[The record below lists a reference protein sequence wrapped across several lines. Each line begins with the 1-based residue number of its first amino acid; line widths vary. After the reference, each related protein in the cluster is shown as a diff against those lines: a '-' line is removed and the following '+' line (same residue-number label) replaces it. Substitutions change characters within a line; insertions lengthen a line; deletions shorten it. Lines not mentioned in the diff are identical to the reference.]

1 MGPGPR
7 SNLNIA
13 LIGAVLFS
21 AFCWICLYA
30 AFADFAEAGFALMTR
45 PGLAHSVGGAVMVV
59 LHGLGLLLL
68 FVLAGGA
75 VAALVRIPN
84 QHNGHDRHVNGSA
97 H

>member
-1 MGPGPR
+1 
-7 SNLNIA
+7 
-13 LIGAVLFS
+13 
-21 AFCWICLYA
+21 
-30 AFADFAEAGFALMTR
+30 
-45 PGLAHSVGGAVMVV
+45 MVV